1 MNYLPSYHHYFEMKV
16 MIDLSSVYT
25 ILSIYII
32 RNALSTIL
40 SIYIIRNA
48 PFKHMTILFQNSLSK
63 ITSLT
68 EFLSFVLFK
77 TFFCVDIFLI
87 FKILYFYIFSFL
99 LLQIT

>member
-16 MIDLSSVYT
+16 MIDLSSVY
-25 ILSIYII
+25 
-32 RNALSTIL
+32 TIL

-99 LLQIT
+99 LLRITQSI